1 MTFTILVA
9 DDNVSNIDLIQFII
23 NPGKNEYEFYT
34 ATNGKDAVSLAIEHS
49 PDLILLDWH
58 MPEMTGIE
66 ALIKLKNNPQT
77 KDIPVLIIT
86 ADPTEEN
93 IGRAFKRGARDYIR
107 KPFNEIELTARVN
120 AALKESYYKKNLIE
134 PLHEIKELCQQI
146 NDSIKNNPNNLDEI
160 SRTLNNC
167 NQKINNLIKD
177 L

>member
-93 IGRAFKRGARDYIR
+93 IGRAFKREQGIIS
-107 KPFNEIELTARVN
+107 E
-120 AALKESYYKKNLIE
+120 NL
-134 PLHEIKELCQQI
+134 LMK
-146 NDSIKNNPNNLDEI
+146 
-160 SRTLNNC
+160 
-167 NQKINNLIKD
+167 
-177 L
+177 